1 MLILKVIFVSLWEPC
16 FKVFRRNRSGRIQ
29 LSLWPLDVSGG
40 SLGPDLGFRLACPP
54 PLRQSSPW
62 ACPAHLCSL
71 SPELSTEK
79 VPSKC
84 LMNGSDMLCSFL
96 SKYWAIS
103 RQGPCCL
110 LPVGILRLKEWMT
123 AVLLPQPISGS
134 RKYTARALS
143 TMSFPKGWWG
153 RYFCR
158 LYPAFRPAL
167 KSQSLCMWLCKVS
180 NFPELTPFVLVC
192 FSATPRDTQDLSSLT
207 RDWTHAP
214 CHGSMKF

>member
-110 LPVGILRLKEWMT
+110 LPVGILRLKEWMLVEGMNDCSPPSPAHQWKQKIHSPCPLYHELPKGLVR
-123 AVLLPQPISGS
+123 AVLLQTLP
-134 RKYTARALS
+134 
-143 TMSFPKGWWG
+143 
-153 RYFCR
+153 R
-158 LYPAFRPAL
+158 L
-167 KSQSLCMWLCKVS
+167 
-180 NFPELTPFVLVC
+180 
-192 FSATPRDTQDLSSLT
+192 
-207 RDWTHAP
+207 
-214 CHGSMKF
+214 